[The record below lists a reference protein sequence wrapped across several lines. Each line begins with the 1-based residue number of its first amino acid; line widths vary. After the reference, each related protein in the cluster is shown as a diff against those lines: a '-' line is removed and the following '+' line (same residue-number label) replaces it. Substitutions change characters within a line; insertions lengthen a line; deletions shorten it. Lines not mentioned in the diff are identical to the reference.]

1 MSGGLVDWALAE
13 RVAIVLAG
21 EGPVWEGPDDDEL
34 RAECDRA
41 MFLVEDYTGLA
52 ARDTLPAA
60 ELVGRAEWARTNIE
74 SFRSMSEPIE
84 RRLAESLDLPGRAGG
99 ISQGVAGAAAAL
111 EVGLAIGYF
120 AQRVIGQYDIAL
132 IGPARAPRLLFVAPN
147 VVTVR
152 RRLEVDP
159 QLFLRWI
166 ALHEVTHAIQFSA
179 VPWLRDHIGSLASE
193 LLEGASL
200 RVTWSEVLDRLTR
213 AGLRDVVR
221 SFAAGDLASLLLDPS
236 QRELVDRIVG
246 AMTVVEGYAEH
257 VMDAIGDRLDPR
269 YAELRVR
276 MDEHRRRRGLLDAVV
291 SRLVG
296 LEMKLA
302 QYRRGKAFAD
312 EVAASGGVGALNR
325 VWSEPAAL
333 PTPAEL
339 DRPELWSARV
349 GVV

>member
-1 MSGGLVDWALAE
+1 LSDGLVDWGLAE
-13 RVAIVLAG
+13 RVATILAG
-21 EGPVWEGPDDDEL
+21 EGPAWEGPDEAVV
-34 RAECDRA
+34 RGECDRA
-41 MFLVEDYTGLA
+41 VFLVEDYTGLA
-52 ARDTLPAA
+52 ARSTLPSA

-74 SFRSMSEPIE
+74 SFRSISEPVE
-84 RRLAESLDLPGRAGG
+84 RRLAESLDLPGRAAE
-99 ISQGVAGAAAAL
+99 ISRGVAGAAAAL
-111 EVGLAIGYF
+111 EVGLAVGYF

-147 VVTVR
+147 VVAVR
-152 RRLEVDP
+152 RKLEVDAE
-159 QLFLRWI
+159 LFLRWV
-166 ALHEVTHAIQFSA
+166 ALHEVTHAVQFSS
-179 VPWLRDHIGSLASE
+179 VPWLRDHIGALAGE

-200 RVTWSEVLDRLTR
+200 RVTWSEVLDRLSR
-213 AGLRDVVR
+213 RGLREVVR
-221 SFAAGDLASLLLDPS
+221 SFAAGDLATLLLDES
-236 QRELVDRIVG
+236 KRELVDRIV
-246 AMTVVEGYAEH
+246 AVMTVVEGYAEH

-276 MDEHRRRRGLLDAVV
+276 MDEQRRRRGVLDAVV

-312 EVAASGGVGALNR
+312 EVAAAGGMATLNR

-339 DRPELWSARV
+339 DRPAVWRERV
-349 GVV
+349 S